1 MNKEIS
7 DINKRIVGEIVPKIN
22 EISAIKESWQK
33 INEKFGNKLLGNVIS
48 RTLRRY
54 MINIS
59 NYYNWNCKISECDS
73 FIEGC
78 PIEWDLLVLKKNA
91 ISDGSNI
98 YQLSDVLYAVEFK
111 TSGTVDPDY
120 KNHTREEFFDDK
132 FGKHFRYLR
141 RIEHETNH
149 KIPFVYI
156 TFSTVKDWFDDTK
169 IYFDKQ
175 NKMNN
180 TAFAFLDDRQL
191 DRGIISYI
199 DECYNFEKFLFDL
212 LKEAGV

>member
-7 DINKRIVGEIVPKIN
+7 DINKRME
-22 EISAIKESWQK
+22 
-33 INEKFGNKLLGNVIS
+33 
-48 RTLRRY
+48 Y
-54 MINIS
+54 
-59 NYYNWNCKISECDS
+59 
-73 FIEGC
+73 
-78 PIEWDLLVLKKNA
+78 
-91 ISDGSNI
+91 
-98 YQLSDVLYAVEFK
+98 
-111 TSGTVDPDY
+111 
-120 KNHTREEFFDDK
+120 
-132 FGKHFRYLR
+132 
-141 RIEHETNH
+141 ETNH

-212 LKEAGV
+212 LKEVGV